1 MPPSGYSSTQA
12 NHIENFLVSCGQS
25 LVQEGKLASRTPE
38 QSILFELENIK
49 KLLADDSFSLL
60 EKSLFQINGTF
71 YRKLLSSSS
80 LSNYDDLMETIKNEA
95 KKAHIGFLDVEKR
108 SRGILSTANCLSKE
122 S

>member
-1 MPPSGYSSTQA
+1 MPPSGYSTTQA

-71 YRKLLSSSS
+71 YRKLLSSTP
-80 LSNYDDLMETIKNEA
+80 LSNYDDLIETIKNEA
-95 KKAHIGFLDVEKR
+95 QKARIGFLDVEKR
-108 SRGILSTANCLSKE
+108 SSDILRTVGCLSKE
-122 S
+122 N